1 MRLVELN
8 ELDEKEFEKGLKVAK
23 RAVEEFKRNKSG
35 EQLAKYLYPEFPW
48 NGLERA
54 YISPYLLDGWK
65 VIPFYSCPIL
75 GISPMTKEEFKNY
88 AGMDVKDVIEL
99 SKKGRLYPLLLWL
112 PHSFAGKE
120 FEHLDPLIKMAPG
133 DRSFEVITELVG
145 FDTIQRL
152 EKAGEAINET
162 IISKNA
168 LLYSTLC
175 TLGYKR
181 RITMGCRLIRST
193 NDKTL
198 IRDYE
203 RNWLAYLKHQVVIP
217 PYLGAVAPTDE
228 EVGKLIN
235 YPLKGNNNSKQ
246 EFTSEIAEYLI
257 TDLGFVS
264 PANSSELNIDLVIE
278 TQNSARDLQ
287 RAYQEFAKLVNDLK
301 VKEALE
307 TRDALYQIA
316 DEFRKSA
323 PFLDKVSSVMYSGI
337 SVSAAAVTFAAYQVF
352 FHRG

>member
-120 FEHLDPLIKMAPG
+120 CEHLDPLIKMAPG
-133 DRSFEVITELVG
+133 DREL
-145 FDTIQRL
+145 R
-152 EKAGEAINET
+152 
-162 IISKNA
+162 
-168 LLYSTLC
+168 
-175 TLGYKR
+175 GYYR
-181 RITMGCRLIRST
+181 TCGL
-193 NDKTL
+193 
-198 IRDYE
+198 
-203 RNWLAYLKHQVVIP
+203 
-217 PYLGAVAPTDE
+217 
-228 EVGKLIN
+228 
-235 YPLKGNNNSKQ
+235 
-246 EFTSEIAEYLI
+246 
-257 TDLGFVS
+257 
-264 PANSSELNIDLVIE
+264 
-278 TQNSARDLQ
+278 
-287 RAYQEFAKLVNDLK
+287 
-301 VKEALE
+301 
-307 TRDALYQIA
+307 
-316 DEFRKSA
+316 
-323 PFLDKVSSVMYSGI
+323 
-337 SVSAAAVTFAAYQVF
+337 
-352 FHRG
+352 